1 MKKTI
6 ISLSLIL
13 TILLGLCGCDNNL
26 NNTPTKQAEIFLGKY
41 QTLDKDVLSDLDK
54 VIAEEEAFA
63 TNQRDS
69 YKSIMKKHYQELEYE
84 IKDERIDGDKATV
97 IVEIEVDDYSKAIRD
112 SETKLITSPE
122 MFNDEDGKYN
132 HTKYVDYQLNL
143 MKNSKDKVKYT
154 LDLTFTK
161 KDKKWV
167 IDRLS
172 DTDMEKIN
180 GTYQY

>member
-26 NNTPTKQAEIFLGKY
+26 NNTPTKQAEIFLGRY
-41 QTLDKDVLSDLDK
+41 QTLDNDVLSDLDR
-54 VIAEEEAFA
+54 VIAKEESFIA
-63 TNQRDS
+63 TQRDS

-84 IKDERIDGDKATV
+84 IKDERIDGNKATV
-97 IVEIEVDDYSKAIRD
+97 IVEIEVDDYSKAIN
-112 SETKLITSPE
+112 EAENKLIKSPE
-122 MFNDEDGKYN
+122 IFNDENGKYD
-132 HTKYVDYQLNL
+132 HSKYVDYELNL

-167 IDRLS
+167 IDKLS

-180 GTYQY
+180 GTYKY

>member
-26 NNTPTKQAEIFLGKY
+26 NNTPTKQAEIFLGRY
-41 QTLDKDVLSDLDK
+41 QTLDNDVLSDLDR
-54 VIAEEEAFA
+54 VIAEEESFIA
-63 TNQRDS
+63 TQRDS

-84 IKDERIDGDKATV
+84 IKDERVDGNKATV
-97 IVEIEVDDYSKAIRD
+97 IVEIEVDDYSKAIND
-112 SETKLITSPE
+112 AENKLITSPE
-122 MFNDEDGKYN
+122 IFNDENGKYD
-132 HTKYVDYQLNL
+132 HSKYVDYELNL

-167 IDRLS
+167 IDKLS

-180 GTYQY
+180 GTYKY